1 MDLLLDEDTND
12 IVFVNGTAQV
22 TDTQLSTVSQRLK
35 VRLQTFLGEYFIN
48 NATGVPYYQSIFGK
62 IRSKATVDTIFQ
74 KQILEDEGVIEIVS
88 YSSTLST
95 ASRLLE
101 VTFTVRTSEG
111 VTQPITINIGA

>member
-1 MDLLLDEDTND
+1 MDLLLDEDLHD
-12 IVFVNGTAQV
+12 IIFVNGQAPV
-22 TDTQLSTVSQRLK
+22 TDTQLTTVSQRLK

-48 NATGVPYYQSIFGK
+48 TVAGVPYYQKIFGK

-74 KQILEDEGVIEIVS
+74 KQILEDAGVLEIVS
-88 YSSTLST
+88 YESSLDNSLR
-95 ASRLLE
+95 ALQ